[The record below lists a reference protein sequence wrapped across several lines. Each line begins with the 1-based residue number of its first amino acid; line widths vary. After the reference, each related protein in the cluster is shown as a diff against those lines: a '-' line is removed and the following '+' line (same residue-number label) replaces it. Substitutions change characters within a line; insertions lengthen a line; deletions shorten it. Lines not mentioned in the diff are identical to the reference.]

1 MFRVQANAFQN
12 YIDAWNEV
20 FKKPVDASKFANFL
34 DETDIQSMIG
44 LTDESSK
51 NSVASTV
58 CQIVG
63 NDTGRLYTLKTSE
76 DKYYRIYHNGKEIF
90 NDEKFVKTLIHGNI
104 IYVQRESDE
113 KWNGINKNGN
123 LVWDEWMTSVKK
135 VLSGDILVKKE
146 GGSFFLADENGVP
159 IDIDIEKEKGE
170 SEVKED
176 NKDTPCL
183 DDAEYYSVEE
193 YDDEDD
199 IEDDTEVEIED
210 DEEDE
215 CYPYY
220 MDEESLIKEC
230 GSDTVEAK
238 LRHFYAEKLPEIKR
252 EVVDTA
258 TELAEM
264 FCEDIFQGIC
274 NELTGSPDLYWDIE
288 SDNFPPVI
296 SDEDDNFPIIPDED
310 DDKSGGTPA
319 RDVVSAEEPTK
330 PQEVSD
336 ENIKNVSKII
346 LKDTEAKMDEMARAF
361 IRKEIEELLN
371 KKQNKTANLVSS
383 DENWKPTPNWR
394 DWFRSDTR
402 QFS

>member
-58 CQIVG
+58 CQMVG
-63 NDTGRLYTLKTSE
+63 NDTRRLYTLKTLE
-76 DKYYRIYHNGKEIF
+76 DKYYRIYHNGNEIF

-113 KWNGINKNGN
+113 KWNGINMNGN

-135 VLSGDILVKKE
+135 VLSGDILVEKE
-146 GGSFFLADENGVP
+146 DGSLFLADENGVP
-159 IDIDIEKEKGE
+159 IDIDDEKEKGE
-170 SEVKED
+170 DEVKED
-176 NKDTPCL
+176 NKDTLYPN
-183 DDAEYYSVEE
+183 DEEDYSAEE
-193 YDDEDD
+193 YDD
-199 IEDDTEVEIED
+199 EDDTEVEIED
-210 DEEDE
+210 DEDE

-288 SDNFPPVI
+288 SN
-296 SDEDDNFPIIPDED
+296 NFPIIPDED

-330 PQEVSD
+330 PQEVSE

>member
-1 MFRVQANAFQN
+1 MFKFQPNGFQN

-20 FKKPVDASKFANFL
+20 FKKPVDASKFADFL
-34 DETDIQSMIG
+34 DNTDIQSLIG
-44 LTDESSK
+44 LTDTLPK
-51 NSVASTV
+51 NDNIGYCAINNDNST
-58 CQIVG
+58 
-63 NDTGRLYTLKTSE
+63 LYTLKSTG
-76 DKYYRIYHNGKEIF
+76 DKYYRVYLNDKEILT
-90 NDEKFVKTLIHGNI
+90 EYKFINANILGNI
-104 IYVQRESDE
+104 IYVQRESDNR
-113 KWNGINKNGN
+113 WNGINRNGN
-123 LVWDEWMTSVKK
+123 LIWGDWALSVKPII
-135 VLSGDILVKKE
+135 SGDIFVHMGE
-146 GGSFFLADENGVP
+146 DWFFLVDENGVP
-159 IDIDIEKEKGE
+159 IGNEFPLDAEETADN
-170 SEVKED
+170 EVED
-176 NKDTPCL
+176 NEKDIPSAANDENCQEE
-183 DDAEYYSVEE
+183 DE
-193 YDDEDD
+193 YDVEMEDYDESEDD
-199 IEDDTEVEIED
+199 IYEDDIDED
-210 DEEDE
+210 T
-215 CYPYY
+215 
-220 MDEESLIKEC
+220 LIKEC
-230 GSDTVEAK
+230 GSDTLETK

-252 EVVDTA
+252 ELVDTA

-288 SDNFPPVI
+288 SN
-296 SDEDDNFPIIPDED
+296 NFPIIPDED

-336 ENIKNVSKII
+336 ENIKNVSKTI